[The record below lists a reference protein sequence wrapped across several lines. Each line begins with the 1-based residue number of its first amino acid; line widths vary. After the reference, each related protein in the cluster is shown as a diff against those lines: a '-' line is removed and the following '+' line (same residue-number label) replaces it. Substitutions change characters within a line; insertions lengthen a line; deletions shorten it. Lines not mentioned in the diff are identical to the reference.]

1 MPKKNIFY
9 GTGSEPQFVNIIDK
23 MLTTDVGF
31 IKYED
36 IIAFHEKISIEDV
49 KQKYEKVSLYR
60 EYDYIKK
67 AVTAIR
73 KELQLLGLDFEY
85 RNGGNA
91 KDGFRYPQCSP
102 EPLKRLKEAAGKQ
115 SSKQE
120 LMNFC
125 SASMGLLPH
134 TWVEHFF
141 QGTMIL
147 LDGEQ
152 SKGKVMDAEHNASL
166 RNIELI
172 PQLYEAITN
181 EQVLAFEYN
190 AGYKENLSVVF
201 HPHFLKEYNSR
212 WFLFGR
218 MEKGNGTILEVGNCA
233 LDRIVGDID
242 IIDNIS
248 YIAAPKDRYQHYFDD
263 IIGVSKML
271 DDVPIEITIET
282 LDLYTHNRI
291 VTKPIHQS
299 QKEVKPFDTTGC
311 ITICV
316 VPNRELSGVLLS
328 FGTHI
333 RLVAPNHFVNK
344 YKTELKKMLHLYT

>member
-23 MLTTDVGF
+23 MLTTEVGF
-31 IKYED
+31 VKYED
-36 IIAFHEKISIEDV
+36 IIAFYEKISIENV
-49 KQKYEKVSLYR
+49 KQKYGKVSLYPS
-60 EYDYIKK
+60 YTQLKK

-85 RNGGNA
+85 SNGSNA
-91 KDGFRYPQCSP
+91 KEGFRYP
-102 EPLKRLKEAAGKQ
+102 EYNKNPLHKLKEAGKQ

-120 LMNFC
+120 LAEFC
-125 SASMGLLPH
+125 AASMGLLPH

-141 QGTMIL
+141 QGTMVL

-152 SKGKVMDAEHNASL
+152 SKGKVMEGEHNASL

-172 PQLYEAITN
+172 PRLYEAITN
-181 EQVLAFEYN
+181 EQVLKFEYN
-190 AGYKENLSVVF
+190 AGYEEHLSVVF

-218 MEKGNGTILEVGNCA
+218 MNKGDGTILEVGNCA
-233 LDRIVGDID
+233 LDRIVGDIA
-242 IIDNIS
+242 IVDNIS
-248 YIAAPKDRYQHYFDD
+248 YIAAPNERYLHYFDD
-263 IIGVSKML
+263 IIGVSKIPNT
-271 DDVPIEITIET
+271 VPIEIIIET

-291 VTKPIHQS
+291 VTKPIHPS
-299 QKEVKPFDTTGC
+299 QKETKAFNTTGR

-316 VPNRELSGVLLS
+316 IPNRELSGVLLG

-333 RLVAPNHFVNK
+333 RVVAPNDFVNK
-344 YKTELKKMLHLYT
+344 YKAELEKMLHLYR

>member
-1 MPKKNIFY
+1 MSKKNIFY

-23 MLTTDVGF
+23 MLTTEVGF
-31 IKYED
+31 VKYED
-36 IIAFHEKISIEDV
+36 IIAFYEKISIEDV
-49 KQKYEKVSLYR
+49 KQKYEKISLYR
-60 EYDYIKK
+60 EYDYLKK

-85 RNGGNA
+85 RNGVNA

-102 EPLKRLKEAAGKQ
+102 EPLKRLKEAGKQ
-115 SSKQE
+115 ISKQE

-125 SASMGLLPH
+125 SASMGMLPQS
-134 TWVEHFF
+134 WVGHFF
-141 QGTMIL
+141 QGTMVL

-152 SKGKVMDAEHNASL
+152 SKGKAMEAEHNASL

-172 PQLYEAITN
+172 PRLYEAITN
-181 EQVLAFEYN
+181 EQVLKFEYN
-190 AGYKENLSVVF
+190 AGYEEHLSVVF

-218 MEKGNGTILEVGNCA
+218 MEKDNGEVLEVGNCA
-233 LDRIVGDID
+233 LDRIMSEIL
-242 IIDNIS
+242 IIEDVC
-248 YIAAPKDRYQHYFDD
+248 YEAANNRYEHYFDD
-263 IIGVSKML
+263 IIGVSKIPNT
-271 DDVPIEITIET
+271 VPIEIIIET

-291 VTKPIHQS
+291 VTKPIHPS
-299 QKEVKPFDTTGC
+299 QKEIKAFDTTGR

-316 VPNRELSGVLLS
+316 IPNRELSGVLLG

-333 RLVAPNHFVNK
+333 RIISPDSYVGK
-344 YKTELKKMLHLYT
+344 YKTELEKMLRLYE

>member
-1 MPKKNIFY
+1 MSKKNIFY
-9 GTGSEPQFVNIIDK
+9 GIGSEPQFVNIIDM
-23 MLTTDVGF
+23 MLTTGASFV
-31 IKYED
+31 KYED
-36 IIAFHEKISIEDV
+36 IIAVYEKRTIEEI
-49 KQKYEKVSLYR
+49 KLKYGKVSLFSQYTQL
-60 EYDYIKK
+60 KK
-67 AVTAIR
+67 AVTAIK

-85 RNGGNA
+85 SNGVNA
-91 KDGFRYPQCSP
+91 KEGFRYPQCSP
-102 EPLKRLKEAAGKQ
+102 NPLKRLKEAGKQ
-115 SSKQE
+115 NSKQE

-125 SASMGLLPH
+125 SASIGMLPQS
-134 TWVEHFF
+134 WVEHFF
-141 QGTMIL
+141 QGTMVL

-166 RNIELI
+166 RNVELI
-172 PQLYEAITN
+172 PRLYEAITN
-181 EQVLAFEYN
+181 EQVLTFEYN
-190 AGYKENLSVVF
+190 AGYKEHLSIVF

-218 MEKGNGTILEVGNCA
+218 MDKGNGTILEVGNCA
-233 LDRIVGDID
+233 LDRIVGDIG

-248 YIAAPKDRYQHYFDD
+248 YIAAPKDRYQHYFED
-263 IIGVSKML
+263 IIGVSKMP

-282 LDLYTHNRI
+282 LDFYTHNRI

-316 VPNRELSGVLLS
+316 VPNRELSGMLLS

-333 RLVAPNHFVNK
+333 RIISPNHFVDK

>member
-1 MPKKNIFY
+1 MSKKNIFY
-9 GTGSEPQFVNIIDK
+9 GIGSEPQFVSIIDK
-23 MLTTDVGF
+23 MLTTEVGF

-36 IIAFHEKISIEDV
+36 VIAIYEKRTIEEI
-49 KQKYEKVSLYR
+49 KQKYGKVSLYPL
-60 EYDYIKK
+60 YTQLKK

-85 RNGGNA
+85 SNGSNA
-91 KDGFRYPQCSP
+91 KEGFRYP
-102 EPLKRLKEAAGKQ
+102 EFNKNPLHKLKEAGKQ

-120 LMNFC
+120 LAEFC
-125 SASMGLLPH
+125 AASMGLLPH

-141 QGTMIL
+141 QGTMVL

-172 PQLYEAITN
+172 PRLYEAITN
-181 EQVLAFEYN
+181 EQVLKFEYN
-190 AGYKENLSVVF
+190 AGYEGHLSVVF

-218 MEKGNGTILEVGNCA
+218 MDKGDGTILEVGNCA
-233 LDRIVGDID
+233 LDRIVGDIAIVD
-242 IIDNIS
+242 DIS
-248 YIAAPKDRYQHYFDD
+248 YMAAPNERYLHYFDD
-263 IIGVSKML
+263 IIGVSKMPNA
-271 DDVPIEITIET
+271 VPIEITIET

-291 VTKPIHQS
+291 VTKPIHPS
-299 QKEVKPFDTTGC
+299 QKGIKAFDTTGR

-316 VPNRELSGVLLS
+316 IPNRELSGVLLG

-333 RLVAPNHFVNK
+333 RIISPDSYVDK
-344 YKTELKKMLHLYT
+344 YKTELEKMLRLYE

>member
-23 MLTTDVGF
+23 MLTTEVGF
-31 IKYED
+31 FKYED
-36 IIAFHEKISIEDV
+36 IIAFYEKISIEDV
-49 KQKYEKVSLYR
+49 KQKYGKVSLYPS
-60 EYDYIKK
+60 YTQLKK

-85 RNGGNA
+85 SNGSNA
-91 KDGFRYPQCSP
+91 KEGFRYP
-102 EPLKRLKEAAGKQ
+102 EYNKNPLHKLKEAGKQ

-120 LMNFC
+120 LAEFC
-125 SASMGLLPH
+125 AASMGLLPH

-141 QGTMIL
+141 QGTMVL

-172 PQLYEAITN
+172 PRLYEAIIN
-181 EQVLAFEYN
+181 EQVLKFEYN
-190 AGYKENLSVVF
+190 AGYEEHLSVVF

-218 MEKGNGTILEVGNCA
+218 MEIDNGEVLEVGNCA
-233 LDRIVGDID
+233 LDRIMSEIL
-242 IIDNIS
+242 IIEDVC
-248 YIAAPKDRYQHYFDD
+248 YEAANNRYEHYFDD
-263 IIGVSKML
+263 IIGVSKMPN
-271 DDVPIEITIET
+271 DIPIEITIET
-282 LDLYTHNRI
+282 LDQYTHNRI
-291 VTKPIHQS
+291 LTKPVHQS
-299 QKEVKPFDTTGC
+299 QKEVKPFDTTGR

-316 VPNRELSGVLLS
+316 IPNKELMGVVLG
-328 FGTHI
+328 FGNHI
-333 RLVAPNHFVNK
+333 RIIAPDNFVDK
-344 YKTELKKMLHLYT
+344 YKTELENMLRLYE